1 MTRMTSSD
9 NSKRTTDLVDDLKG
23 LEDTGDSCRH
33 FSSSRKRKR
42 DEANCGSPTSSKD
55 SHSDRDSD
63 YDDSNGEHAGKLR
76 GSLLNLENFH
86 HKFLWHF
93 NINPSKQS
101 SYTYMR

>member
-1 MTRMTSSD
+1 MTGMTSLDKSTR
-9 NSKRTTDLVDDLKG
+9 KADLVDEFKD

-63 YDDSNGEHAGKLR
+63 YDDSNGEHAGKRR

-86 HKFLWHF
+86 HKVLWHF

-101 SYTYMR
+101 SFT